1 MSIRYKFTPIYDNL
15 NKEGEKVKGY
25 YPQVV
30 SRGTIH
36 KDKLFDHISHGSA
49 PLRAGLSRSWMLIE
63 DSIIELLEEGFDV
76 CLNDFGT
83 FSVSA
88 ESRLVEKKNEIR
100 AESITVKGLNFR
112 TSKAIN
118 RKLKKAKFERDPENG
133 Y

>member
-1 MSIRYKFTPIYDNL
+1 MSIRYKFTPICDNL

-25 YPQVV
+25 YPQVI

-36 KDKLFDHISHGSA
+36 KEKFFDYISHGSI
-49 PLRAGLSRSWMLIE
+49 PLRAQLSYSWTLIE
-63 DSIIELLEEGFDV
+63 DSIIDLLEQGFDV

-88 ESRLVEKKNEIR
+88 ESDPTEKKNEIR

-112 TSKAIN
+112 ASKVIN
-118 RKLKKAKFERDPENG
+118 KKLKGIKFERDPEK
-133 Y
+133 